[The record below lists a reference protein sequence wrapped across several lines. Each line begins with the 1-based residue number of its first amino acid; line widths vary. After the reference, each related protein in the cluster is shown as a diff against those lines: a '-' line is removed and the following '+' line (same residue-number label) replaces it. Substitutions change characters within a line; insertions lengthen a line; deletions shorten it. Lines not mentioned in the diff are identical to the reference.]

1 MIVQLKYASLPFPL
15 GLVAV
20 HYWFTVADPDSGQCD
35 RWEIWQSRNAGGI
48 SVGHLHCNLKSP
60 DAGVGGGPA
69 RLHAEWRGDEAKR
82 IVAVLRG
89 SSKAYPHVNRYLPWP
104 GPNSNTFVAW
114 VLKRAGVKMRLRWKA
129 IGRAYIKG

>member
-20 HYWFTVADPDSGQCD
+20 HYWFNVLDPSSGHCD
-35 RWEIWQSRNAGGI
+35 RWEIWQSRNAGGV
-48 SVGHLHCNLKSP
+48 SVGHLHCNLKAP

-69 RLHAEWRGDEAKR
+69 RLHAEWRDEAAFR
-82 IVAVLRG
+82 INSILKTT
-89 SSKAYPHVNRYLPWP
+89 SKDYPHLHRYLPWP

-114 VLKRAGVKMRLRWKA
+114 VLREAGVELRLPWKA
-129 IGRAYIKG
+129 IGRGYAGR